1 MKNKVLKVIGGI
13 LLIVVL
19 LLIATPFFLKGKI
32 ADIIKNK
39 VNSSINASFDFS
51 DADLTLFSSFP
62 YARVT
67 MKDITLIN
75 RAPFEGDTLFAAK
88 GVTLN
93 MSIKEL
99 LKDASEPII
108 LKSLKV
114 DGGRLNIKVDKEEN
128 ANYDIALEETGGQ
141 ETVSANPSQSQFT
154 LSLESY
160 EIKDAI
166 IQYGDA
172 STGIF
177 LTVEEMNHMGT
188 GDLSLATSELDTE
201 TSGRVS
207 FVMDSTQYLNR
218 NPVKLKALIGIDLK
232 ENKYTFLENE
242 ALVNQLPL
250 VFDGFVKLNED
261 NQEVD
266 ISFKT
271 PSSDFKNFLAVIPE
285 VYSKNIEK
293 VTTTGNF
300 TVEGE
305 FKGVVDEKH
314 IPKFKI
320 DINSENASFK
330 YPDLPKSVRNV
341 FIDTE
346 IANTTGITED
356 TFVDIRRLSFMI
368 DEDKF
373 NMVAKIRDLMGN
385 TKVDA
390 QVDGKMNL
398 ENISKAYPVP
408 SGMDLKGI
416 LNADIATAFDMASIE
431 RKEYAKT
438 RTKGT
443 LLLKD
448 FEYKS
453 DEIPS
458 PVILQS
464 TAVSFNPTTVSL
476 TELKGKTGNT
486 DFDATG
492 TIDNLLGFMF
502 NNEKVEGRF
511 NLKSNVFDIS
521 DFMVATDEGENKG
534 EELAASSSSV
544 PSEEKIKIPSFL
556 DCTINASANTVVY
569 DNLRLKDVKGTLKIK
584 DETATLSN
592 MSSSLF
598 NGILAVNGE
607 VSTKGKTPTFAM
619 DLGMNNFSIAETFN
633 GLEMFR
639 TLAPIAKILHGA
651 MNSEVRISGNLKDDF
666 TPNLLSV
673 TGSILAELMTSKID
687 AKDAPLLSALD
698 GKLNF
703 LDLEN
708 LNLKNLKTDLNFED
722 GVVKVKPFTLNYKD
736 FAIDVAGSH
745 SFDQE
750 LNYRAT
756 IQVPAKY
763 LGKEVEQLMAR
774 INESSLEELT
784 VPVTATIGGAYTNP
798 KISTDLASGIK
809 NITAQLVEIEK
820 QKLINKGKDKAKD
833 VIGDILAKNQKKT
846 DSTKKENAEKVKDV
860 LGGILGGTT
869 KKNDTVTKK
878 DSVETGSREAQKEAQ
893 KEAAKKILG
902 GLFGKKK
909 EPTEETKK
917 DSVN

>member
-1 MKNKVLKVIGGI
+1 MKSKILKIVGGI
-13 LLIVVL
+13 LLVVVL
-19 LLIATPFFLKGKI
+19 LLVATPFFLKGKI

-39 VNSSINASFDFS
+39 VNNSINASFDFS
-51 DADLTLFSSFP
+51 DADLTLFTSFP
-62 YARVT
+62 YARVI

-88 GVTLN
+88 GVSLN

-128 ANYDIALEETGGQ
+128 ANYDIALADDGKQ
-141 ETVSANPSQSQFT
+141 EVASTDASGEFT

-160 EIKDAI
+160 EINDAVI
-166 IQYGDA
+166 IYGDA
-172 STGIF
+172 SSGIY
-177 LTVEEMNHMGT
+177 LTIDEMDHIGK
-188 GDLSLATSELDTE
+188 GDLSLDTSELDTE

-207 FVMDSTQYLNR
+207 FMMDSTKYLNR
-218 NPVKLKALIGIDLK
+218 NPVKLKALIGVDLN
-232 ENKYTFLENE
+232 ENKYTFLKNE

-250 VFDGFVKLNED
+250 VFEGFVKLNED

-266 ISFKT
+266 ISFRT

-285 VYSKNIEK
+285 VYSKNIEN

-300 TVEGE
+300 TVAGE
-305 FKGVVDEKH
+305 FKGIVDDLH

-320 DINSENASFK
+320 DINSDNASFK

-346 IANTTGITED
+346 ISNTTGITED

-390 QVDGKMNL
+390 KLDGRMNL
-398 ENISKAYPVP
+398 ANISKAYPVP

-431 RKEYAKT
+431 RKEYEKT
-438 RTKGT
+438 KTTGKMQ
-443 LLLKD
+443 LKD

-453 DEIPS
+453 DEIPN

-476 TELKGKTGNT
+476 TELKGKTGST

-511 NLKSNVFDIS
+511 NLNSNTFSIA
-521 DFMVATDEGENKG
+521 DFMVPDTDEVSKEGEKSTSNSPTPT
-534 EELAASSSSV
+534 A
-544 PSEEKIKIPSFL
+544 EKIKIPSFL
-556 DCTINASANTVVY
+556 DCIINARANTVVY
-569 DNLRLKDVKGTLKIK
+569 DNLRLKDVKGTLAIK
-584 DETATLSN
+584 DEKATLSN

-598 NGILAVNGE
+598 NGNLALNGE
-607 VSTKGKTPTFAM
+607 VSTKGETPLFAM
-619 DLGMNNFSIAETFN
+619 DLGMSNFSIAETFN

-651 MNSEVRISGNLKDDF
+651 MNTEVHISGKLNDDF
-666 TPNLLSV
+666 TPNLLTV
-673 TGSILAELMTSKID
+673 TGNILAELMTSKIE
-687 AKDAPLLSALD
+687 AKDAPLLAALD
-698 GKLNF
+698 SKLNF

-708 LNLKNLKTDLNFED
+708 LNLKDLKTALNFED
-722 GVVKVKPFTLNYKD
+722 GVVKVKPFTINYKD
-736 FAIDVAGSH
+736 FAIDIAGSH
-745 SFDQE
+745 SFDE
-750 LNYRAT
+750 TLNYLAT

-763 LGKEVEQLMAR
+763 LGKEVNQLMAR
-774 INESSLEELT
+774 IDESSLEELT
-784 VPVTATIGGAYTNP
+784 IPITANIGGAYTSP
-798 KISTDLASGIK
+798 KITTDLTSGIK
-809 NITAQLVEIEK
+809 NLTAQLVEIEK

-833 VIGDILAKNQKKT
+833 VIGDILAKNQKAT

-860 LGGILGGTT
+860 LGGLFGGGAKQT
-869 KKNDTVTKK
+869 DSVAKK
-878 DSVETGSREAQKEAQ
+878 DSVGAGSKEAQKEAQ
-893 KEAAKKILG
+893 KDAAKKILG
-902 GLFGKKK
+902 GIFGKKK
-909 EPTEETKK
+909 EAEETKK